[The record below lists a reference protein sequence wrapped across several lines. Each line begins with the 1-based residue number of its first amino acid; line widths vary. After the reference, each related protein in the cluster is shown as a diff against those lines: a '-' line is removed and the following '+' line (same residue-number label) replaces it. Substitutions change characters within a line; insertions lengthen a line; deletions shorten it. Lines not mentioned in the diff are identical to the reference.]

1 LFPDAETEPD
11 DIDVKQEEILK
22 SNVCG
27 TKDIPNVSALR
38 LINKDV
44 NLDLIKKNLQLSF
57 RTNFVV

>member
-38 LINKDV
+38 LIIKNA
-44 NLDLIKKNLQLSF
+44 NLDLIKKKFTTLI
-57 RTNFVV
+57 